1 MCFFCNVNQ
10 EDEVGFYEPFVFLI
24 LWTVRYSLLVNLSSL
39 DLAVVLLVIS
49 LSLVVALAL
58 ALLKACSSSW

>member
-1 MCFFCNVNQ
+1 MKLA
-10 EDEVGFYEPFVFLI
+10 FYEPFVFLI

-49 LSLVVALAL
+49 LSLVLALAL
-58 ALLKACSSSW
+58 ALLKACSSRW

>member
-1 MCFFCNVNQ
+1 MKLA
-10 EDEVGFYEPFVFLI
+10 FYEPFVFLI

-49 LSLVVALAL
+49 LSLVLALAL
-58 ALLKACSSSW
+58 ALALVPSPR